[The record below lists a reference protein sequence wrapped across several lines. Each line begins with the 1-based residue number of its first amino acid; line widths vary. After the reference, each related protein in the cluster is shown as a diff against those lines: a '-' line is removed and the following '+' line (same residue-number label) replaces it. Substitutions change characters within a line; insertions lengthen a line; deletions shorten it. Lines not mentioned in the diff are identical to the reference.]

1 MLRNLKKEKEMV
13 SHKKNLKN
21 QQKRKG
27 KNNENET
34 FRENNRLY
42 KIKRKNKRK

>member
-1 MLRNLKKEKEMV
+1 MLRDLKKEKEMV

-27 KNNENET
+27 KNNENRT
-34 FRENNRLY
+34 F
-42 KIKRKNKRK
+42 IKNKKS